1 MYDCKHIKD
10 YGNKCLS
17 LRAKKMCS
25 LCRQKKSE
33 DEQLHQQLHQA
44 FGELFN
50 RIENRISTLEG
61 RLNLSFDA
69 AVPYSFTDQAW
80 TLLGRYLSISNS
92 TRGLHTLIL
101 NGAQL
106 TDEIMMWLFRG
117 LVGSVSLKKLILMQH
132 WKLPSNSINKN
143 RDSISSMIIL
153 SCAQLCRK
161 Y

>member
-1 MYDCKHIKD
+1 MYCNVIITIDTVANGGGIIY

-25 LCRQKKSE
+25 SCRQKKSE

-69 AVPYSFTDQAW
+69 AVPYNVTAN
-80 TLLGRYLSISNS
+80 GRYLVD
-92 TRGLHTLIL
+92 TYQTVPACIL
-101 NGAQL
+101 
-106 TDEIMMWLFRG
+106 
-117 LVGSVSLKKLILMQH
+117 
-132 WKLPSNSINKN
+132 
-143 RDSISSMIIL
+143 
-153 SCAQLCRK
+153 
-161 Y
+161 